1 VRPDDRQTGGV
12 ARAERYD
19 AVVVGAGPN
28 GLAAAVHMARS
39 GSSVLVLEREETVG
53 GGSRSAE
60 LTVPGFVHDVCSAV
74 HPFAAASP
82 FFRELP
88 LGEHGLELINPSVPL
103 AHPLDDG
110 TAVILHRSVRE
121 TAAGLRDDGAAYAR
135 LMTPFVERFG
145 DLAEQ
150 VMGPLRP
157 PRHPVLMARFGLQ
170 AVRSARAV
178 AEGTFDGERARA
190 LFAGLAA
197 HSLLALERPLTAA
210 FGMVL
215 GTSAHAVG
223 WPVARGGSQRIVDA
237 LDSLLAS
244 LGGEVETGVDVLSMD
259 DPPPASVYLFDVV
272 PANLERI
279 ARDRLPASYRDRLRK
294 FRHGPGVF
302 KLDLALD
309 GPLPWSAPECSEA
322 GTVHLGGTL
331 EEVAASEAAVAGGE
345 HPERPFVLLAQ
356 QSVIDGSRAPA
367 GKHAVWAY
375 CHVPNGSTVDMTD
388 RIEAQIERFAPG
400 FRDLVLGRHAM
411 GPADLERYN
420 PNYPGGDISG
430 GASAGL
436 QLFARPV
443 ASIVPYST
451 PARDIFLCSSS
462 TPPGAGVHGMC
473 GFHAAEAA
481 LRSLGRGR

>member
-1 VRPDDRQTGGV
+1 V

-28 GLAAAVHMARS
+28 GLAAGVHLARS
-39 GSSVLVLEREETVG
+39 GASVLVVEREATIG

-60 LTVPGFVHDVCSAV
+60 LTVSGFVHDVCSAV

-82 FFRELP
+82 FFRDLP
-88 LGEHGLELINPSVPL
+88 LGEHGLELIHPMVPL

-110 TAVILHRSVRE
+110 SAVVLRRSVTDTAEGLGGDE
-121 TAAGLRDDGAAYAR
+121 TAYER
-135 LMTPFVERFG
+135 LVSPFAERFE
-145 DLAEQ
+145 DLVEQ

-157 PRHPVLMARFGLQ
+157 PRHPVLMARFGLHG
-170 AVRSARAV
+170 VRSARAV

-197 HSLLALERPLTAA
+197 HSVMALEQRLTAA
-210 FGMVL
+210 FGLIL
-215 GTSAHAVG
+215 GVSAHAVG

-237 LDSLLAS
+237 LASMLAS
-244 LGGEVETGVDVLSMD
+244 LGGEIETGVDVASIGDL
-259 DPPPASVYLFDVV
+259 PPARAYLFDVV
-272 PANLERI
+272 PASLERI
-279 ARDRLPASYRDRLRK
+279 AGDRLPDSYRERLRR

-309 GPLPWSAPECSEA
+309 GPLPWTARACSEA
-322 GTVHLGGTL
+322 GTVHLGGTFL
-331 EEVAASEAAVAGGE
+331 EVAASEAAVAEGD

-356 QSVIDGSRAPA
+356 QSLFDDSRAPA
-367 GKHAVWAY
+367 GRHTVWAY
-375 CHVPNGSTVDMTD
+375 CHVPNGSTADMTD

-400 FRDLVLGRHAM
+400 FRDLVIGRYAM

-420 PNYPGGDISG
+420 PNYPGGDIAG
-430 GASAGL
+430 GASGGM

-443 ASIVPYST
+443 ASPVPYST
-451 PARDIFLCSSS
+451 PGEGIFLCSSS

-481 LRSLGRGR
+481 LRSLA

>member
-1 VRPDDRQTGGV
+1 V

-19 AVVVGAGPN
+19 AAVVGAGPN
-28 GLAAAVHMARS
+28 GLAAAVHLARS

-88 LGEHGLELINPSVPL
+88 LGDHGLELIHPPAPL
-103 AHPLDDG
+103 AHPLDGG
-110 TAVILHRSVRE
+110 TAVIVRRSVQE
-121 TAAGLRDDGAAYAR
+121 TAAGLGDDGAAYAR
-135 LMTPFVERFG
+135 LMTPFVERFD

-157 PRHPVLMARFGLQ
+157 PRHPVLMARFGLH
-170 AVRSARAV
+170 AVRSARAL
-178 AEGTFDGERARA
+178 AEGAFGGERARA

-197 HSLLALERPLTAA
+197 HSLLALERPLTGAL
-210 FGMVL
+210 GMVL

-237 LDSLLAS
+237 LASLLAS
-244 LGGEVETGVDVLSMD
+244 LGGGVETGVDVRSMD
-259 DPPPASVYLFDVV
+259 DLPPARAYLFDVV

-279 ARDRLPASYRDRLRK
+279 AGDRLPSSYRDRLRK
-294 FRHGPGVF
+294 FRHGPGIF
-302 KLDLALD
+302 KVDLALD
-309 GPLPWSAPECSEA
+309 GPVPWSAPECAEA

-331 EEVAASEAAVAGGE
+331 DEVAASEAAVADGE

-356 QSVIDGSRAPA
+356 QSVADDSRAPA

-375 CHVPNGSTVDMTD
+375 CHVPNGSTIDMTD

-400 FRDLVLGRHAM
+400 FRELVLGRHAM

-430 GASAGL
+430 GASGGL

-443 ASIVPYST
+443 VSVVPYST
-451 PARDIFLCSSS
+451 PGKGIFLCSSS

-481 LRSLGRGR
+481 LRSLARGR

>member
-1 VRPDDRQTGGV
+1 M
-12 ARAERYD
+12 ARYD
-19 AVVVGAGPN
+19 AVVVGGGPN
-28 GLAAAVHMARS
+28 GLAAAVHLARS
-39 GSSVLVLEREETVG
+39 GASVLVLEREETVG
-53 GGSRSAE
+53 GGSRSAQ

-82 FFRELP
+82 FFQELP
-88 LGEHGLELINPSVPL
+88 LHEHGLELIQPPAPL

-110 TAVILHRSVRE
+110 SAVILRRSVSE
-121 TAAGLRDDGAAYAR
+121 TASDLAEDAAAYVR
-135 LMTPFVERFG
+135 LVTPFVERFDG
-145 DLAEQ
+145 LAAQ

-157 PRHPVLMARFGLQ
+157 PRHPVLMARFGLHG
-170 AVRSARAV
+170 VRSARAL
-178 AEGTFDGERARA
+178 AEGAFGGERARA

-197 HSLLALERPLTAA
+197 HSVLALERPLTAA
-210 FGMVL
+210 FGMIL
-215 GTSAHAVG
+215 GAAAHAVG

-237 LDSLLAS
+237 LASLLAT
-244 LGGEVETGVDVLSMD
+244 LGGEVQTGVDVRSMD
-259 DPPPASVYLFDVV
+259 DLPSARAYLFDVV
-272 PANLERI
+272 PANLDRI
-279 ARDRLPASYRDRLRK
+279 AGDRLPATYRDRLRK
-294 FRHGPGVF
+294 FRRGPGVF

-309 GPLPWSAPECSEA
+309 GPLPWMAPDCSEA

-331 EEVAASEAAVAGGE
+331 DEVAGSESLVAAGK

-356 QSVIDGSRAPA
+356 QSVVDDSRAPA

-388 RIEAQIERFAPG
+388 AIEGQIERFAPG

-430 GASAGL
+430 GASGGL

-443 ASIVPYST
+443 ASVVPYAA

-481 LRSLGRGR
+481 MRRLRSTAG

>member
-1 VRPDDRQTGGV
+1 M

-19 AVVVGAGPN
+19 AAVVGAGPN
-28 GLAAAVHMARS
+28 GLAAAVHLARS

-88 LGEHGLELINPSVPL
+88 LGDHGLELIHPPAPL
-103 AHPLDDG
+103 AHPLDGG
-110 TAVILHRSVRE
+110 TAVIVRRSVQE
-121 TAAGLRDDGAAYAR
+121 TAAGLGDDGAAYAR
-135 LMTPFVERFG
+135 LMTPFVERFD

-157 PRHPVLMARFGLQ
+157 PRHPVLMARFGLH
-170 AVRSARAV
+170 AVRSARAL
-178 AEGTFDGERARA
+178 AEGAFGGERARA

-197 HSLLALERPLTAA
+197 HSLLALERPLTGAL
-210 FGMVL
+210 GMVL

-237 LDSLLAS
+237 LASLLAS
-244 LGGEVETGVDVLSMD
+244 LGGGVETGVDVRSMD
-259 DPPPASVYLFDVV
+259 DLPPARAYLFDVV

-279 ARDRLPASYRDRLRK
+279 AGDRLPSSYRDRLRK
-294 FRHGPGVF
+294 FRHGPGIF
-302 KLDLALD
+302 KVDLALD
-309 GPLPWSAPECSEA
+309 GPVPWSAPECAEA

-331 EEVAASEAAVAGGE
+331 DEVAASEAAVADGE

-356 QSVIDGSRAPA
+356 QSVADDSRAPA

-375 CHVPNGSTVDMTD
+375 CHVPNGSTIDMTD

-400 FRDLVLGRHAM
+400 FRELVLGRHAM

-430 GASAGL
+430 GASGGL

-443 ASIVPYST
+443 VSVVPYST
-451 PARDIFLCSSS
+451 PGKGIFLCSSS

-481 LRSLGRGR
+481 LRSLARGR